1 MSRRTRPQTRVLTY
15 GIWRRHHW
23 QLIGH
28 PEAHGRSFTYRGA
41 LRQADRARKIL
52 RPLPVAHAK
61 SGAA

>member
-1 MSRRTRPQTRVLTY
+1 MRRTRPQPVITPLGR
-15 GIWRRHHW
+15 WRYHW
-23 QLIGH
+23 RLVGH

-41 LRQADRARKIL
+41 LRHADRARKIL